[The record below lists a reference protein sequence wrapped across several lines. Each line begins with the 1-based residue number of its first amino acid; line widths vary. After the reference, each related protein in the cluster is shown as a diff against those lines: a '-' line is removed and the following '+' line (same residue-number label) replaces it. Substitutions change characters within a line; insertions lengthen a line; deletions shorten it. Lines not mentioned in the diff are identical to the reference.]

1 MSTYFDILVNGNRQE
16 NVTLEDIFK
25 LKDEDTL
32 RITIKNTDLIYSE
45 FKKLAV
51 VRKLINKLESKLFEK
66 GDVKSAHVEVD
77 IKNIVEDIFETS
89 FSLIESLNM
98 AKFELSTAIKLI
110 NSFEG
115 DNSDVLDFT
124 RSVNYYAS
132 SFGPEDD
139 KISDGERKK
148 FIDFLLNIK
157 IKGHARQLF
166 LRTPT
171 SIKEVCD
178 RLLQR
183 FKPRETMTD
192 LTDKLHNLCQEQ
204 RTVDNFAKEIE
215 LISYKLLQLHMIGKS
230 DAAEGTVREMNEF
243 AVVEAFKRGLRK
255 ELKDAVVAARATT
268 LGDAIDIAQA
278 AESAHKSESDN
289 VLANFGINSENRRKR
304 NKFTNNYNK
313 NNSGPSTTSGRAQ
326 YSGPAPTWGRGQ
338 YFGPTITGGRGQ
350 QFNHM
355 YHPQYNY
362 PRSQG
367 PVYRG
372 RGGPTYPQYQGPRY
386 GGTYVGNNA
395 PVYQYGPCP
404 PINDVHEYG
413 QGDPQ
418 INMVHPH
425 QNPMTQVRNYHE
437 NHNGAEE
444 FFR

>member
-1 MSTYFDILVNGNRQE
+1 MSTYFDIFVNGERQE
-16 NVTLEDIFK
+16 NVSLEDIFK

-32 RITIKNTDLIYSE
+32 RITIKNTNLIYSE

-51 VRKLINKLESKLFEK
+51 VRKLINKLESDLLER

-77 IKNIVEDIFETS
+77 IKEIVEDIFETS
-89 FSLIESLNM
+89 LSLIESLNM

-110 NSFEG
+110 KTFEG

-124 RSVNYYAS
+124 RSVNYYAN

-139 KISDGERKK
+139 KVTESERKK

-171 SIKEVCD
+171 SIKQVCD
-178 RLLQR
+178 QLLLR
-183 FKPRETMTD
+183 FKPRETMAD
-192 LTDKLHNLCQEQ
+192 LTDKLHNVSQEQ

-230 DAAEGTVREMNEF
+230 DAAEETVREMNEF
-243 AVVEAFKRGLRK
+243 VVIEAFKRGLRK
-255 ELKDAVVAARATT
+255 ELKDAVVAARVTT

-289 VLANFGINSENRRKR
+289 ILAIESKNNFGNNTDNRKKKKR
-304 NKFTNNYNK
+304 FTNNYYT
-313 NNSGPSTTSGRAQ
+313 NNSGPPPS
-326 YSGPAPTWGRGQ
+326 WGRGQ
-338 YFGPTITGGRGQ
+338 YFGPPIAGGRGQ
-350 QFNHM
+350 QFNPM

-367 PVYRG
+367 PIYGG
-372 RGGPTYPQYQGPRY
+372 RGVPSYSPHQGPRY
-386 GGTYVGNNA
+386 GGRGGTYVGNNA

-404 PINDVHEYG
+404 PVNDVPEYG
-413 QGDPQ
+413 QSNPH
-418 INMVHPH
+418 INMVYPN
-425 QNPMTQVRNYHE
+425 QNPMSAVHNYHE

-444 FFR
+444 FFRQ